1 MRLQINFDA
10 RLNPAEVEKDGGCM
24 TNSKVA
30 DWYVT
35 EPGRRVQE
43 KRRGG
48 AEGVL
53 VAQGYWGAQVRFD
66 GDDQASWVGVGSV
79 KSIQ

>member
-43 KRRGG
+43 ERRSG
-48 AEGVL
+48 AE
-53 VAQGYWGAQVRFD
+53 RC
-66 GDDQASWVGVGSV
+66 VGCPGLLGRSGEV
-79 KSIQ
+79 